1 MIDQHAA
8 TSQLSGH
15 PTISVVPLVFQS
27 DPSNLGSHMHFFVTS
42 VHRAQMPV
50 IPCFA
55 DSSPLTHPLDA
66 QTALQ

>member
-1 MIDQHAA
+1 MY
-8 TSQLSGH
+8 
-15 PTISVVPLVFQS
+15 
-27 DPSNLGSHMHFFVTS
+27 FFVTS